1 MTTTLQQ
8 ISTGPPTIT
17 VTTNSPM
24 ANVFN
29 AIRLNYDAAAKTAKA
44 VDYWKEVYPLQ
55 ARLVVAYIVEAFAA
69 NGLDLSKIQDGAPV
83 PSVPPGPTKIPLRHQ
98 KLVGRLYQVL
108 EQEGNLI
115 LSSSDPD
122 NSFIRTAI
130 PVDPTPSSV
139 LYQSLIGRFQQ
150 HHDVVHE
157 LLNAIGSQLA
167 GCLSGS
173 VDALHLVFGNSRNK
187 KLLNDMYEFWPLLR
201 APTLLLGDFLVG
213 AVAAHHSPSTG
224 SRPFRV
230 LEVGA
235 GTGGTTRHLVELLLQ
250 SSDAG
255 QEIEYHFT
263 DISPALVAAAKRQFK
278 KPLSGKESRIKMS
291 YQVLDIEKQPKEE
304 YLSQFDCVIS
314 TNCIHAT
321 KDLDVTLRN
330 LKSLLR
336 PGSGAALMLVETTQ
350 KMCWLDIVVGF
361 FGGWW
366 AFEDGREYALIG
378 EHEWKGRMKKVGFGE
393 VLWTE
398 GAAEESKIVRLIG
411 GFL

>member
-1 MTTTLQQ
+1 
-8 ISTGPPTIT
+8 
-17 VTTNSPM
+17 M
-24 ANVFN
+24 ANAFN
-29 AIRLNYDAAAKTAKA
+29 EIRLNYDAAAKTAKA

-69 NGLDLSKIQDGAPV
+69 NGVDLSKIQDGAPV
-83 PSVPPGPTKIPLRHQ
+83 PSVPIKIPQHHQ

-115 LSSSDPD
+115 LSSSSDLAD
-122 NSFIRTAI
+122 NSFIRTAV
-130 PVDPTPSSV
+130 PVDPTPSSSV
-139 LYQSLIGRFQQ
+139 LYQSLLGRFPQ

-173 VDALHLVFGNSRNK
+173 VDALHLVFGNARNK

-201 APTLLLGDFLVG
+201 APTLLLGDFLVR
-213 AVAAHHSPSTG
+213 AVAAHHSPTTTSTG
-224 SRPFRV
+224 GRRPFKV

-235 GTGGTTRHLVELLLQ
+235 GTGGTTRHLVERLLQ
-250 SSDAG
+250 PSSDDAG
-255 QEIEYHFT
+255 HEILVEYHFT

-278 KPLSGKESRIKMS
+278 KLLSGKEKRIEMV
-291 YQVLDIEKQPKEE
+291 YEVLDIEKQPREE
-304 YLSQFDCVIS
+304 YLSKFDCIIS

-321 KDLDVTLRN
+321 KDLDVTLKN

-336 PGSGAALMLVETTQ
+336 PGPGAALMLVETTQ

-366 AFEDGREYALIG
+366 AFEDGREYALID
-378 EHEWKGRMKKVGFGE
+378 EHQWEGRMKKAGFDQ

-398 GAAEESKIVRLIG
+398 GAAEESKTVRLIG